1 MKMLYKRGLGADSYE
16 QMRSARHLV

>member
-16 QMRSARHLV
+16 KMRSARHFV